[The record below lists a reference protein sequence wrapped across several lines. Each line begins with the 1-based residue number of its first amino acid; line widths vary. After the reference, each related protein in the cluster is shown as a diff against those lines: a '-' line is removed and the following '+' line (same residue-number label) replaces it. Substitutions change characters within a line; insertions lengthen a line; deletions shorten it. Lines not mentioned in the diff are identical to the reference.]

1 MRSISCSQ
9 KDLILLDFSLVRVG
23 LRHGLFDSVTERALE
38 PSGWAAVS
46 SVGARRLPIGRK
58 LSPRSRA
65 LALWRFPALVLSH
78 VDLLRP
84 RF

>member
-1 MRSISCSQ
+1 MRFAYKETISDKNEAEENKRIMS
-9 KDLILLDFSLVRVG
+9 DIVTG
-23 LRHGLFDSVTERALE
+23 LALE
-38 PSGWAAVS
+38 LSGRPVVS

>member
-1 MRSISCSQ
+1 MINSIN
-9 KDLILLDFSLVRVG
+9 
-23 LRHGLFDSVTERALE
+23 VTGRALE
-38 PSGWAAVS
+38 LSGRPAVS
-46 SVGARRLPIGRK
+46 SVGARRLSISRK
-58 LSPRSRA
+58 LPRA